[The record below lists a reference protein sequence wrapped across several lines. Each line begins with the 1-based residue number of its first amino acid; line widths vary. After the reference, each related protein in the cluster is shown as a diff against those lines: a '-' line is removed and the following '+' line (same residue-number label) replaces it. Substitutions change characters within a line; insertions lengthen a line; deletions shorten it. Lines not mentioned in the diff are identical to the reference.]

1 MLPGKGSAHHR
12 VKSIKHGL
20 PYKKCFLSF
29 LLAFVLSTT
38 LCDAQCYAEMIDPK
52 AKGCNDR
59 DGAFHKFNT
68 RWKTK
73 DCFRCTCRKQTIEC
87 CSLFAIPTSYNEQKC
102 KRIFHAKTCRYTVV
116 EKANPSKTCKVQGW
130 VA

>member
-12 VKSIKHGL
+12 VKSIKHGP

-73 DCFRCTCRKQTIEC
+73 DCFHCTCRKQTIVC
-87 CSLFAIPTSYNEQKC
+87 CSL
-102 KRIFHAKTCRYTVV
+102 
-116 EKANPSKTCKVQGW
+116 
-130 VA
+130 